1 MTLAAIVSREKTMS
15 SIEKTDFYQN
25 LQVQNQQRDAEKTS
39 QSGELGKDDFM
50 RLLIAQLEHQDPL
63 EPTDNGEFIAQ
74 MAQFS
79 SLEGISNLNSTVEQ
93 FGTNLQSTQALQ
105 ASTLVGRS
113 VQVLSDWSEL
123 QEGKPITGTIDLNNS
138 SSDVYVAV
146 YSGEGE
152 YLGDISLGQREAGE
166 ASFEWNGLDT
176 DGEPFPPGSY
186 QFRAFSSQNGQHEGV
201 EIYLSQNVTSVS
213 LNSGAR
219 GEIMLNL
226 SGLGKSVSLADVKV
240 IN

>member
-1 MTLAAIVSREKTMS
+1 M
-15 SIEKTDFYQN
+15 SIESTSFYQD
-25 LQVQNQQRDAEKTS
+25 LQVERKQREAEKA
-39 QSGELGKDDFM
+39 GKRNDMGKDEFM

-79 SLEGISNLNSTVEQ
+79 SLEGISNLNSTVEN
-93 FGTNLQSTQALQ
+93 FGASMQSTQALQ

-113 VQVLSDWSEL
+113 VQVLSNWTEL
-123 QEGKPITGTIDLNNS
+123 QEGKAVNGTIDLKDS
-138 SSDVYVAV
+138 SSDVFVAV
-146 YSGEGE
+146 YSDSGD
-152 YLGDISLGQREAGE
+152 YLGDISLGQRPAGE
-166 ASFEWNGLDT
+166 VSFEWNGLDT
-176 DGEPFPPGSY
+176 DGEPFPPGAY
-186 QFRAFSSQNGQHEGV
+186 QFRAFASKGGEHEGV
-201 EIYLSQNVTSVS
+201 DMYLSQNVSSVS

-226 SGLGKSVSLADVKV
+226 SGVNDPVPLRDVKV

>member
-1 MTLAAIVSREKTMS
+1 M
-15 SIEKTDFYQN
+15 SIEKSDFYQN
-25 LQVQNQQRDAEKTS
+25 LQVQNQQREAEKAGKR
-39 QSGELGKDDFM
+39 GELGKDEFM

-79 SLEGISNLNSTVEQ
+79 SLEGISNLNNTVGQ
-93 FGTNLQSTQALQ
+93 FATSLQSTQALQ

-113 VQVLSDWSEL
+113 VQVQSEWTEL
-123 QEGKPITGTIDLNNS
+123 KDGKAVNGTIDLKNS
-138 SSDVYVAV
+138 AADVYVAV
-146 YSGEGE
+146 YSGGGE
-152 YLGDISLGQREAGE
+152 YLGDISLGQRPAGE
-166 ASFEWNGLDT
+166 VSFEWNGLDT
-176 DGEPFPPGSY
+176 DGEPFPSGAY
-186 QFRAFSSQNGQHEGV
+186 QFCAFASNGDQHEGV
-201 EIYLSQNVTSVS
+201 EMYLSQHVTSVS

-226 SGLGKSVSLADVKV
+226 SGVDKPVPLRDVKV

>member
-1 MTLAAIVSREKTMS
+1 M
-15 SIEKTDFYQN
+15 SIEKTSFYQD
-25 LQVQNQQRDAEKTS
+25 LQVENKQREAEKA
-39 QSGELGKDDFM
+39 GKRNDLGKDEFM

-63 EPTDNGEFIAQ
+63 DPTDNGEFIAQ

-79 SLEGISNLNSTVEQ
+79 SLEGISNLNTTVSG
-93 FGTNLQSTQALQ
+93 FAASMQSTQALQ

-123 QEGKPITGTIDLNNS
+123 KNDKPITGTIDLKDS
-138 SSDVYVAV
+138 SSDVFVAV
-146 YSGEGE
+146 YSGAGD
-152 YLGDISLGQREAGE
+152 YLGDISLGPRSEGE
-166 ASFEWNGLDT
+166 VSFEWSGLDT
-176 DGEPFPPGSY
+176 DGDPFPPGAY
-186 QFRAFSSQNGQHEGV
+186 QFRAFANNGGEHEGV
-201 EIYLSQNVTSVS
+201 DLYLSQNVASVS

-226 SGLGKSVSLADVKV
+226 SGMDKAIPLRNVKV

>member
-1 MTLAAIVSREKTMS
+1 M
-15 SIEKTDFYQN
+15 SIEKTSFYQD
-25 LQVQNQQRDAEKTS
+25 LQVEKKQREAEKA
-39 QSGELGKDDFM
+39 GKRNDMGKDEFM

-79 SLEGISNLNSTVEQ
+79 SLEGISNLNSTVES
-93 FGTNLQSTQALQ
+93 FGASMQSTQALQ

-113 VQVLSDWSEL
+113 VQVLSNWSEL
-123 QEGKPITGTIDLNNS
+123 KDGKAINGTVDLKDS
-138 SSDVYVAV
+138 SSDVFVAV

-152 YLGDISLGQREAGE
+152 YLGDISLGQRPAGE
-166 ASFEWNGLDT
+166 VSFEWNGLDT
-176 DGEPFPPGSY
+176 DGQPFPPGSY
-186 QFRAFSSQNGQHEGV
+186 QFRAFDNNGKEHEGV
-201 EIYLSQNVTSVS
+201 DLYLAQNVASVS

-219 GEIMLNL
+219 GEIMLNI
-226 SGLGKSVSLADVKV
+226 SGLDKAIPLREVKV

>member
-1 MTLAAIVSREKTMS
+1 M
-15 SIEKTDFYQN
+15 SIESTSFYQD
-25 LQVQNQQRDAEKTS
+25 LQVEKKQVAAEKA
-39 QSGELGKDDFM
+39 GKRNDMGKDEFM

-79 SLEGISNLNSTVEQ
+79 SLEGISNLNSTVAG
-93 FGTNLQSTQALQ
+93 FGSNLQSTQALQ

-113 VQVLSDWSEL
+113 VQVLSNWTEL
-123 QEGKPITGTIDLNNS
+123 QEGKAVNGTIDLKDS
-138 SSDVYVAV
+138 SSDVFVAV
-146 YSGEGE
+146 YSGNGD
-152 YLGDISLGQREAGE
+152 YLGDISLGQRAPGE
-166 ASFEWNGLDT
+166 VSFEWNGLDT
-176 DGEPFPPGSY
+176 DGEPFPPGAY
-186 QFRAFSSQNGQHEGV
+186 QFRAFANNGKEHEGV
-201 EIYLSQNVTSVS
+201 DLYLSQNVASVS

-226 SGLGKSVSLADVKV
+226 SGVDKAVPLRDVKV